1 MLLFKGEIVLAYK
14 VAVEMGETFAV
25 DVEIAM
31 APRAFLLLLLFRLLL
46 LPFWPFLFGDSK
58 EVRFAAAPVGDTA
71 AELEVLRL
79 EELEEKLN
87 VDLRKSL
94 N

>member
-1 MLLFKGEIVLAYK
+1 MLAYK
-14 VAVEMGETFAV
+14 VAVEMGDTLAV
-25 DVEIAM
+25 DVERPMPA
-31 APRAFLLLLLFRLLL
+31 RALLLVLLLRLLL
-46 LPFWPFLFGDSK
+46 LPFGPFLFGDIK
-58 EVRFAAAPVGDTA
+58 EVGPAAAPVGDTA
-71 AELEVLRL
+71 AALEVLRL